1 MLETTTI
8 QLQSKPFEKNAVIYQ
23 DISVPAKAV
32 ILYFHGGGLLYGDG
46 EDLPSL
52 HKELFTSAG
61 YVIISFDYPLA
72 PAAKVDDILADV
84 LASIQT
90 YINTPDILGL
100 PNQNLPYILWGR
112 SAGAYLCL
120 LAAAKGNLSPAPA
133 AVLSYYGYGFLCDG
147 WFKEPNIYYRSLPL
161 LDSSCITS
169 LPKEIHAN
177 GSLDT
182 HYSAY
187 VYARQT
193 GEWLSLM
200 YEGREKFF
208 YLNDTLRLCDT
219 LPCPLFAAHSTQ
231 DPDVPYAEFQELLRK
246 YHPTTFIASGKV
258 HDFDRDTEKGM
269 TKDLLNATL
278 SFLSDVL

>member
-8 QLQSKPFEKNAVIYQ
+8 QLQSEPFEKNAVIYQ
-23 DISVPAKAV
+23 DSSVPAKAA
-32 ILYFHGGGLLYGDG
+32 ILYFHGGGLLYANR
-46 EDLPSL
+46 EDLPTL
-52 HKELFTSAG
+52 HKELLTGAG
-61 YVIISFDYPLA
+61 YPIISFDYPLA
-72 PAAKVDDILADV
+72 PTAKIDDILSDV
-84 LASIQT
+84 LASIQIYT
-90 YINTPDILGL
+90 NTPEIFGL
-100 PNQNLPYILWGR
+100 QNPKLPYILWGR

-120 LAAAKGNLSPAPA
+120 LAAAKGNISPAA
-133 AVLSYYGYGFLCDG
+133 ILSYYGYGFLCDG
-147 WFKEPNIYYRSLPL
+147 WFKEPNTYYCRLPL
-161 LDSSCITS
+161 IDSSCIAS
-169 LPKEIHAN
+169 LPKEIHAY

-193 GEWLSLM
+193 GAWFSLM

-231 DPDVPYAEFQELLRK
+231 DPDVPYAEFQELIRK
-246 YHPTTFIASGKV
+246 YHPVTFITSGKI
-258 HDFDRDTEKGM
+258 HDFDRDTTKAVV
-269 TKDLLNATL
+269 KDLLNATL

>member
-8 QLQSKPFEKNAVIYQ
+8 QLQSEPFEKNAVIYQ
-23 DISVPAKAV
+23 DTSVPAKAA
-32 ILYFHGGGLLYGDG
+32 ILYFHGGGLLYGDR
-46 EDLPSL
+46 EDLPAL

-72 PAAKVDDILADV
+72 PAAKIDDILADV
-84 LASIQT
+84 LASIQI

-100 PNQNLPYILWGR
+100 PNQKLPCILWGR

-147 WFKEPNIYYRSLPL
+147 WFKEPNTYYRSLPS

-219 LPCPLFAAHSTQ
+219 LPCPLFATHSTQ

-246 YHPTTFIASGKV
+246 YHPATFIASGKV
-258 HDFDRDTEKGM
+258 HDFDRDTNKAM
-269 TKDLLNATL
+269 TKDLLDATL
-278 SFLSDVL
+278 AFLSDVL

>member
-1 MLETTTI
+1 MLKTTTI
-8 QLQSKPFEKNAVIYQ
+8 QLQSKPFEKNVVIYQ
-23 DISVPAKAV
+23 DTSVSAKAG
-32 ILYFHGGGLLYGDG
+32 ILYFHGGGLLYGDR
-46 EDLPSL
+46 EDLPAL
-52 HKELFTSAG
+52 HKELLTGAG
-61 YVIISFDYPLA
+61 YPIISFDYPLA
-72 PAAKVDDILADV
+72 PAAKIDDILSDV
-84 LASIQT
+84 LASIQV
-90 YINTPDILGL
+90 YINTPDIFGL
-100 PNQNLPYILWGR
+100 QNEKLPYILWGR

-120 LAAAKGNLSPAPA
+120 LAAAKGNLSPTPA

-147 WFKEPNIYYRSLPL
+147 WFKEPNTYYQSLPL

-208 YLNDTLRLCDT
+208 YLNDTLRLCDS

-246 YHPTTFIASGKV
+246 YHPAAFIASGKV
-258 HDFDRDTEKGM
+258 HDFDRDTEKAM
-269 TKDLLNATL
+269 TKDLLNSTL
-278 SFLSDVL
+278 AFLSDV